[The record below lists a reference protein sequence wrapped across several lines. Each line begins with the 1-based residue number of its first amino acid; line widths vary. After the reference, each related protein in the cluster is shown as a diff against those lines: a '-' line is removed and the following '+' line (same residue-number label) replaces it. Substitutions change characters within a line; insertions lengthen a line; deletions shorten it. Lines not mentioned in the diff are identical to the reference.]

1 MKNNFEQP
9 NRSDQSD
16 QPKNYDEHIEDVDM
30 DAAYKK
36 AQKILDESID
46 PEGFRDIY
54 GENVDKDME
63 YVKKMEEMFSKQAMS
78 AEREDGGMGKE
89 ADRFSK
95 LAKIFEAIVFQ
106 HAELSNWFGEYA
118 TTIAAS
124 RYDDIKNG
132 IDTIVEFEE
141 NQNAYQ
147 LALAIDVT
155 TSSGSRSKFDR
166 IQKEIDEGHLAEIK
180 YFVSEN
186 MSIHGHKANVP
197 RVVIGADR
205 KTIYNVINAWIEK
218 DNRALAA
225 HPIQIKILS
234 EIQIQLASFKQYC
247 ENTGKT
253 DLAGIYEKGLTIV
266 EKIILEK
273 NIAEADMV
281 DLDFDEV
288 YRAIKAQAENVASRG
303 TKR

>member
-1 MKNNFEQP
+1 MGYTTTMKNNFEQP
-9 NRSDQSD
+9 AHIPTH
-16 QPKNYDEHIEDVDM
+16 QPNQPENHDHHIEDADLH
-30 DAAYKK
+30 AAYEMAEKVL
-36 AQKILDESID
+36 AEPID
-46 PEGFRDIY
+46 LEAFRDIY
-54 GENVDKDME
+54 GENVDKDVE
-63 YVKKMEEMFSKQAMS
+63 YVEKMEKMFAKQAAAAGDS
-78 AEREDGGMGKE
+78 AER
-89 ADRFSK
+89 FIK
-95 LAKIFEAIVFQ
+95 LARIFEAIVFQ

-132 IDTIVEFEE
+132 IDTIVEFDEE
-141 NQNAYQ
+141 QNAYH

-155 TSSGSRSKFDR
+155 TSSGSRDKFDR
-166 IQKEIDEGHLAEIK
+166 IQHEIDEGHLAEIK

-186 MSIHGHKANVP
+186 MGIRGHKANVP

-247 ENTGKT
+247 ENTGKS

-266 EKIILEK
+266 EKIIAEK

-288 YRAIKAQAENVASRG
+288 YRAIKAQAENVAARG
-303 TKR
+303 K